1 MSIGAWNIVMNMSVQ
16 VCVCPRS
23 YLGTACTIFAK
34 FFMHVTYGHVSFL
47 LGWYNDMLR
56 ISGFMND
63 VIFAHKL
70 RLLDVAARLRQWGSH
85 AALGLA
91 CRYTRCKQ
99 WMLGTTSCSQGLL
112 GCSGRVEHLRHH
124 VCTSCPCIYIA
135 RRKWCVLKVTTL
147 VATPGAES
155 AVYDSLVFSCVA

>member
-1 MSIGAWNIVMNMSVQ
+1 MNMSVQ

-70 RLLDVAARLRQWGSH
+70 RLLDVVGSHSH

-91 CRYTRCKQ
+91 CRNTRCRQ
-99 WMLGTTSCSQGLL
+99 RMLATTSCSQNLL
-112 GCSGRVEHLRHH
+112 GCSGHVEN
-124 VCTSCPCIYIA
+124 T
-135 RRKWCVLKVTTL
+135 
-147 VATPGAES
+147 
-155 AVYDSLVFSCVA
+155 YDICLHIMSLHI